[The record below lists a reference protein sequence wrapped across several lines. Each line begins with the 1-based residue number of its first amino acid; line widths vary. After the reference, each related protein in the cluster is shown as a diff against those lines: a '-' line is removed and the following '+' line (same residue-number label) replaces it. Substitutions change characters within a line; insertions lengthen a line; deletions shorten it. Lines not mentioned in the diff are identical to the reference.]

1 MWQRP
6 PQMPRYVCA
15 SHSLWCANE
24 KPHFPTC
31 LGDVGIGTYRRDMQM
46 VTRLLTS
53 GLCSGLGLNAVLSIP
68 EIGVCRA
75 LGIFSTA
82 AAFILVINRDFADRA
97 LTATACQ
104 RTIQTLL
111 LLGLLLCC
119 GDWFGLQTPV
129 LTAVAVIGSALAAG
143 LLLDSRSVRHRAGA
157 QTPPPIEML

>member
-1 MWQRP
+1 
-6 PQMPRYVCA
+6 
-15 SHSLWCANE
+15 
-24 KPHFPTC
+24 
-31 LGDVGIGTYRRDMQM
+31 MQM

-82 AAFILVINRDFADRA
+82 AAFILMINRDFGTRA

-119 GDWFGLQTPV
+119 GDWFGLQTQV
-129 LTAVAVIGSALAAG
+129 LTAAVVIGSALAG
-143 LLLDSRSVRHRAGA
+143 GMILDARSARRAAA

>member
-1 MWQRP
+1 MWQRL

-15 SHSLWCANE
+15 SHSLRDANE

-53 GLCSGLGLNAVLSIP
+53 GLCSGLGLNAFLSIP

-75 LGIFSTA
+75 LGIFSTV
-82 AAFILVINRDFADRA
+82 AAFILMINRDFADTV
-97 LTATACQ
+97 LTATRCQ

-119 GDWFGLQTPV
+119 GDWFGLQTQV
-129 LTAVAVIGSALAAG
+129 LTAAAVIGSALGAG
-143 LLLDSRSVRHRAGA
+143 LLLDSRSARHRAGA